1 MDKTLLG
8 LFTKEQATKEPVS
21 EHKVSEH
28 KAIECKDWGIYRD
41 TLKAVTSL
49 FTIIL
54 AVIMALCD
62 GIYHGVT
69 KFGYRLAYY
78 LNRERSERYE

>member
-28 KAIECKDWGIYRD
+28 KAIECKDWGIYGD
-41 TLKAVTSL
+41 TLKAVTNL
-49 FTIIL
+49 LIIAL
-54 AVIMALCD
+54 AIVMALCEA
-62 GIYHGVT
+62 IYQAFT
-69 KFGYRLAYY
+69 TFGYRLSFY
-78 LNRERSERYE
+78 LNKEKHNV